1 MGKATKETFESNSC
15 LLSHSMM
22 GSPRDPNAEAA
33 AAAVAHCG
41 GRGLSI
47 RDSRGS
53 SSDGDVEG
61 IELQGPVVIGK
72 GKPLFAKP
80 FPSWVAFSDA
90 ENENGD
96 ILCNLCN
103 TICVLRCKFWAQ
115 APFLGGS
122 RAFIFYTT
130 RRYKF
135 GLHTTQV
142 YHIRQ

>member
-22 GSPRDPNAEAA
+22 GAPRDPNAKAA

-72 GKPLFAKP
+72 GKPLFAKT
-80 FPSWVAFSDA
+80 FPH
-90 ENENGD
+90 
-96 ILCNLCN
+96 
-103 TICVLRCKFWAQ
+103 R
-115 APFLGGS
+115 
-122 RAFIFYTT
+122 
-130 RRYKF
+130 
-135 GLHTTQV
+135 GLHFQILKMRMEIYYVLYVTQYV
-142 YHIRQ
+142 Y